1 MKSDRFVNFLLMFAV
16 VFGIFIWSTV
26 YRNAAA
32 DIQADSAKI
41 SFLNVGQGDATLI
54 SLPNNNQVLI
64 DTGKKGTLLNALAS
78 RMPAFDR
85 KIEAVYLTHPD
96 SDHIGSFEELSK
108 SYKIDKIYY
117 SWSSSDSEN
126 AKKVDEIVK
135 AQGISKLTAFQGD
148 NYYLNN
154 LELDVLWPKENLN
167 LKDNDG
173 SIVLKAKVKNSKALL
188 TGDIEIKGQ
197 EMLLNSG
204 QDLSSDLLKVSHHGS
219 AGAYDEPFLNK
230 VKAKNAVISVGK
242 NSYGHPSSVVLE
254 GLKKLGI
261 NIYRTDFMGT
271 VDFIATDN
279 GFIKR

>member
-1 MKSDRFVNFLLMFAV
+1 MFAV
-16 VFGIFIWSTV
+16 LFGIFIWSTV
-26 YRNAAA
+26 YRNTSA
-32 DIQADSAKI
+32 DVEADSAKI

-64 DTGKKGTLLNALAS
+64 DTGKKGTLLNSLSS

-96 SDHIGSFEELSK
+96 SDHIGSFEELSR

-117 SWSSSDSEN
+117 SWSDSNSEN

-135 AQGISKLTAFQGD
+135 FQGISKSTAFEGD
-148 NYYLNN
+148 HNYLGN
-154 LELDVLWPKENLN
+154 LELDVLWPKENLA
-167 LKDNDG
+167 LKDNDS

-197 EMLLNSG
+197 KMLLNSG

-219 AGAYDEPFLNK
+219 AGAYDESFLNK
-230 VKAKNAVISVGK
+230 VGAKNAVISVGK
-242 NSYGHPSSVVLE
+242 NSYGHPSEVVLE

-271 VDFIATDN
+271 IDFVATDKGYEN
-279 GFIKR
+279 R